1 VQLMKRRPS
10 IALGTGARPVVPRL
24 DSGLREGAA
33 VSMDGGGGRRAARP
47 TGDGMVASERAA
59 HDGMVAS
66 ERAAGEAVDRDAN
79 TVGGEAHLFVR
90 QVHLLDFCC
99 TLFFPLPYSA

>member
-10 IALGTGARPVVPRL
+10 IALGAGARPVVPRL

-33 VSMDGGGGRRAARP
+33 VSMDGGGGRRATRP

-59 HDGMVAS
+59 HDGIGDQL
-66 ERAAGEAVDRDAN
+66 ERGVRRH
-79 TVGGEAHLFVR
+79 GGQRESGWR
-90 QVHLLDFCC
+90 GCG
-99 TLFFPLPYSA
+99 